1 MPAYDSGM
9 KKGELLERSM
19 LPLVKRAAKAFPC
32 VLLTGARQVG
42 KSTLLQRLMPKG
54 VQYVSLDDYATAAAA
69 KADPAMF
76 LETLGCPACIDEIQY
91 APELMRAIKA
101 RVDAARRPGMY
112 FMSGSQRFGL
122 MKGVTESLAGRIA
135 VLELGTLSQ
144 RELAGR
150 GAKVPP
156 YRPDKPLGIM
166 KDAPVCSMAELYK
179 RIWNGGYPGLLCSPN
194 MPRDLFF
201 SSYLQT
207 YIERDVSALTQVADK
222 GAFQDMMYSVAD
234 LTGQQLVYSDLAR
247 SAGVSMPT
255 AKKWVSILETSGIIT
270 LLRPYST
277 TTSKRLTKA
286 PVLHFMDTGFCCW
299 LAGIKSPQELAEH
312 RKLNGHILESWVF
325 GQLVRRF
332 ANAGDS
338 PLLHFY
344 RDANG
349 AEIDLLIERSGT
361 LYPIEVK
368 RSLTPALA
376 DLKSMHKIPLG
387 SKSLAPGIVFC
398 PIQSPLPLGNKSLA
412 LPISAI

>member
-1 MPAYDSGM
+1 ME
-9 KKGELLERSM
+9 KGELLERSM
-19 LPLVKRAAKAFPC
+19 LPLVKRAARAFPC

-42 KSTLLQRLMPKG
+42 KSTLLQRLLPKG
-54 VQYVSLDDYATAAAA
+54 VKYVTLDDYATAAAA

-91 APELMRAIKA
+91 APELMRAIKV

-112 FMSGSQRFGL
+112 LMSGSQRFGL
-122 MKGVTESLAGRIA
+122 MKGMTESLAGRIA

-144 RELAGR
+144 RELAG

-156 YRPDKPLGIM
+156 YRPEKPLDIM
-166 KDAPVCSMAELYK
+166 KGAPVCSMAELYR
-179 RIWNGGYPGLLCSPN
+179 RIWNGGYPGLLCSRN
-194 MPRDLFF
+194 MPRGLFF
-201 SSYLQT
+201 ASYLQT

-222 GAFQDMMYSVAD
+222 GAFQDMMYAVAD

-247 SAGVSMPT
+247 NAGVSMPT
-255 AKKWVSILETSGIIT
+255 AKRWVSILETSGIIT

-299 LAGIKSPQELAEH
+299 LAGIKSPQELAAH
-312 RKLNGHILESWVF
+312 RKLNGHILESWVY
-325 GQLVRRF
+325 GQLMRRF
-332 ANAGDS
+332 ANAGDAV
-338 PLLHFY
+338 PIHFY

-349 AEIDLLIERSGT
+349 AEVDLLIERAGT
-361 LYPIEVK
+361 LYPIDVK
-368 RSLTPALA
+368 RSLSPTLS
-376 DLKSMHKIPLG
+376 DLKGMHKIPLG
-387 SKSLAPGIVFC
+387 GKRLAPGVVFC
-398 PIQSPLPLGNKSLA
+398 PIQSPLPLGGGNLA

>member
-1 MPAYDSGM
+1 M
-9 KKGELLERSM
+9 KKGEILERSM
-19 LPLVKRAAKAFPC
+19 LPLVKRAGKAFPC

-42 KSTLLQRLMPKG
+42 KSTLLQRFLPKG
-54 VQYVSLDDYATAAAA
+54 VKYVSLDDFATAAAA

-76 LETLGCPACIDEIQY
+76 LETLGCPACIDEIQH
-91 APELMRAIKA
+91 APELLRAIKA

-122 MKGVTESLAGRIA
+122 MEGVTESLAGRIA

-144 RELAGR
+144 RELTGK

-156 YRPDKPLGIM
+156 YRPEKPLDIM
-166 KDAPVCSMAELYK
+166 KDAPVCPMAELYK
-179 RIWNGGYPGLLCSPN
+179 RIWNGGYPGLMCSRG

-222 GAFQDMMYSVAD
+222 GAFQDMMYAMAD

-247 SAGVSMPT
+247 NAGVSMPT
-255 AKKWVSILETSGIIT
+255 VKRWVSILETSGIIT

-277 TTSKRLTKA
+277 TTPKRLTKS

-299 LAGIKSPQELAEH
+299 LAGIKTPQELSMH

-325 GQLVRRF
+325 GQLMRRY
-332 ANAGDS
+332 ANCGDM
-338 PLLHFY
+338 PLMHFY
-344 RDANG
+344 REAKG
-349 AEIDLLIERSGT
+349 AEIDLLIERAGT

-368 RSLTPALA
+368 RSLTPSAS
-376 DLKSMHKIPLG
+376 DLKAMHGIPLG
-387 SKSLAPGIVFC
+387 SRKLAPGVVFC
-398 PIQSPLPLGNKSLA
+398 PIQAPLPLGDKNLA